1 MTTHSNKFVTAGTPL
16 NRADRVLILLHGRG
30 ADAEDIISLADY
42 LALGNTHIIA
52 PEATDHTWYPYSFL
66 APRKQNEPWLS
77 SALQVLSTLLND
89 VIAAG
94 FKSKQVF
101 ILGFSQGACLTLEF
115 AALHAQPFG
124 GIIAFTGGLIGDV
137 LEEENYTGDFQHT
150 KVFIGN
156 SDKDPHVPLARSVES
171 KRIME
176 KLGADVTLTI
186 YPGMLHTVNE
196 DELKW
201 VNENIFQ
208 SAAG

>member
-1 MTTHSNKFVTAGTPL
+1 M
-16 NRADRVLILLHGRG
+16 
-30 ADAEDIISLADY
+30 
-42 LALGNTHIIA
+42 
-52 PEATDHTWYPYSFL
+52 
-66 APRKQNEPWLS
+66 
-77 SALQVLSTLLND
+77 
-89 VIAAG
+89 
-94 FKSKQVF
+94 
-101 ILGFSQGACLTLEF
+101 LGFSQGACLTLEF

-137 LEEENYTGDFQHT
+137 LEEENYKGDFQHT